1 MITESLV
8 AFARVNSPWTPVLPR
23 VNDGLK
29 AFFFLVG
36 LEIKREVIAGEEL
49 SDPRGAVLV
58 VAAALELLGGRAS
71 PGAG

>member
-1 MITESLV
+1 MIAASLV

-36 LEIKREVIAGEEL
+36 LEIKREVLAGEL
-49 SDPRGAVLV
+49 SASRDAVLA
-58 VAAALELLGGRAS
+58 VAAALEVLGGCAS